1 MEKNGA
7 TGEDNLKKMSAETKI
22 CPYCA
27 ERIKAKAIKC
37 KHCKS
42 MLEDNK
48 SDFQNA
54 SKDQS
59 YKSYLSNYGAAKELL
74 EFRKLLINCLEEAY
88 VATLVKINKGELL
101 FIGELMLWGATD
113 YIGQARKEDT
123 AHAMLIHLELV
134 LEEDFFV
141 PNDLAFMDNIEDLQK
156 KYWASTIISSGGI
169 AFGLMFDKEWN
180 FSGDKD
186 ICMQI
191 VSEILTSKDVMSQLR
206 ESGIRGSAY
215 YQ

>member
-1 MEKNGA
+1 
-7 TGEDNLKKMSAETKI
+7 
-22 CPYCA
+22 
-27 ERIKAKAIKC
+27 
-37 KHCKS
+37 

-48 SDFQNA
+48 SEFQNA
-54 SKDQS
+54 SKDKS

-88 VATLVKINKGELL
+88 VATWVKINKGQLR

-113 YIGQARKEDT
+113 YMGQTRKEDT

-134 LEEDFFV
+134 LDEDFFL
-141 PNDLAFMDNIEDLQK
+141 PNALDFMDNIEDLQK
-156 KYWASTIISSGGI
+156 KYWASAIITSGGI

-180 FSGDKD
+180 FTGDKD
-186 ICMQI
+186 ICMQK

-206 ESGIRGSAY
+206 KSGIRGSAY
-215 YQ
+215 YNNDI